1 MNCVGFPAIFILKL
15 MKDGQLIQGLRLIEY
30 EYGDRIAVTLPPGE
44 YHLKVLPLWS
54 PGYVRDYTTV
64 ATSKD
69 ILGITE
75 R

>member
-15 MKDGQLIQGLRLIEY
+15 MKGAELIQSLRLVEY
-30 EYGDRIAVTLPPGE
+30 EFDDRIALTLPPGE

-75 R
+75 K